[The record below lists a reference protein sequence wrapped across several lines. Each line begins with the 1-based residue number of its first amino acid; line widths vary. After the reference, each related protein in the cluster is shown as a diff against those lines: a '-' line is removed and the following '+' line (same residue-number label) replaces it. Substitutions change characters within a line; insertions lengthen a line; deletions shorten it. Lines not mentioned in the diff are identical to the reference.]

1 MKGASG
7 KLNRVDQVIAGLK
20 DLQILL
26 GTWRGIT
33 QKNFDGSKKLD
44 ETNWVWDLTTDPEQ
58 PVLALSSEASP
69 YYRSARLTFYPEM
82 DLYQLKL
89 TDSEGQEFLMDG
101 EFLEQIAT
109 EPGEDDKPQK
119 TYKLAFTQSG
129 DQMGRRFVFNQQNNN
144 RYLLEVY
151 DRRAGNDQFFRVDTV
166 STQREGTSM
175 ALIDEG
181 YGEKTCII
189 SGGLGTIS
197 VSYQGNTYYVCC
209 TGCKAAF
216 DEDPERW
223 IARFK
228 ENSN

>member
-1 MKGASG
+1 
-7 KLNRVDQVIAGLK
+7 
-20 DLQILL
+20 
-26 GTWRGIT
+26 
-33 QKNFDGSKKLD
+33 
-44 ETNWVWDLTTDPEQ
+44 
-58 PVLALSSEASP
+58 
-69 YYRSARLTFYPEM
+69 
-82 DLYQLKL
+82 
-89 TDSEGQEFLMDG
+89 
-101 EFLEQIAT
+101 
-109 EPGEDDKPQK
+109 PQK

-129 DQMGRRFVFNQQNNN
+129 DEMGRRFVFNQQNNN